1 MDTYKI
7 DEQKDYI
14 YVKLMGEV
22 ISPTLYSIIVS
33 VIQLTNDTKK
43 NGIFD
48 FREASV
54 YIELGD
60 LEDIVNHIK
69 MLYPKNPI
77 HTKTAIVVS
86 TETNRAIATLFKEAA
101 EELPFKIE
109 IFDTLDSAKDWV
121 RK

>member
-7 DEQKDYI
+7 DDRKDYI

-33 VIQLTNDTKK
+33 VIQLISETNK
-43 NGIFD
+43 NNIFD
-48 FREASV
+48 FREATV
-54 YIELGD
+54 YIELSD

-69 MLYPKNPI
+69 MLYPKNTT
-77 HTKTAIVVS
+77 HSKSAIVVS

-101 EELPFKIE
+101 KELPFALE
-109 IFDTLDSAKDWV
+109 VFDNLDSAKDWV